1 MNDVAEPYMVH
12 DPREM
17 AGQLINGNWIVARWE
32 HLGEDEDLD
41 HWTAVLRGHCEE
53 LDVDPYVI
61 NIPRKSLTI
70 VFNGALP
77 APTFEQLEN
86 SIAAIEY
93 HRFLEREI
101 GPRPLD

>member
-12 DPREM
+12 EPREM
-17 AGQLINGNWIVARWE
+17 AGQLINGRWIVARWE
-32 HLGEDEDLD
+32 HLAEHEDLER
-41 HWTAVLRGHCEE
+41 WTAVLRENCED
-53 LDVDPYVI
+53 LGVDPYII
-61 NIPRKSLTI
+61 NVPRKSLTI

-77 APTFEQLEN
+77 APTFDQLEN

-101 GPRPLD
+101 EPRR